1 MELIIDANIL
11 MSALIS
17 TNSKTC
23 DLIFNDRIK
32 LFAPDFL
39 LDEFDKHENEILSKS
54 KLSESEF
61 KLFLSLISSRIEFF
75 SYSEFKRF
83 ISISKEISPDPND
96 TEYFALALRLNCG
109 IWSNDKKLKEQ
120 DQVKVYSTSELLK
133 IVWNFVLYNF

>member
-11 MSALIS
+11 LSALIS
-17 TNSKTC
+17 TNGKTY
-23 DLIFNDRIK
+23 DLIFNDRLK

-39 LDEFDKHENEILSKS
+39 LDELEKHKNEILFKS
-54 KLSESEF
+54 ELSESEF
-61 KLFLSLISSRIEFF
+61 ELFLSLISSRIEFF

-83 ISISKEISPDPND
+83 ISISKKISPDPND

-120 DQVKVYSTSELLK
+120 DQVKVYSTSELIK
-133 IVWNFVLYNF
+133 SV

>member
-1 MELIIDANIL
+1 

-17 TNSKTC
+17 TNGKTC

-39 LDEFDKHENEILSKS
+39 LDEFEKHEDEILFKS
-54 KLSESEF
+54 ELSESEF
-61 KLFLSLISSRIEFF
+61 KLFLSLMSSRIEFF

-83 ISISKEISPDPND
+83 ISLSKKISPDPND

-120 DQVKVYSTSELLK
+120 NQVEVHSTSELMK
-133 IVWNFVLYNF
+133 IV